1 MKQFFQRVTQLVT
14 LTFFAS
20 ASASAFSADSQPN
33 EVISHKIEVMTGLE
47 VSSIADAP
55 IAGLVQVMTS
65 KGLFYVSKDAN
76 YLVQGRVYNI
86 DEGMRN
92 ETEEALINVRKTGL
106 ESFNGD
112 AIEFKAA
119 NEKYVV
125 NVFTDV
131 TCGYCRKLHNQ
142 IDAYNDLGITVR
154 YLAFPRAGL
163 GSKAYRDMV
172 SVWCSDDAKD
182 ALTKAQNG
190 EQIAAAS
197 CTNNVAEQYKFGQQT
212 GVNGTPNIILPN
224 GTVIPGYQP
233 PETLLQS
240 ILES

>member
-33 EVISHKIEVMTGLE
+33 EVISHKVEVMTGLE

-197 CTNNVAEQYKFGQQT
+197 CANNVAEQYKFGQQT

-224 GTVIPGYQP
+224 GTVVPGYQP